1 MSCQIWE
8 PKNNVVIQAV
18 LKFFMFCI
26 VRTQKRISMQ
36 VFRIIPHLSVI
47 DRSSSD
53 QEEHKH
59 LMVFSLLLMVAGVT
73 IRCNVSISL
82 L

>member
-1 MSCQIWE
+1 
-8 PKNNVVIQAV
+8 
-18 LKFFMFCI
+18 
-26 VRTQKRISMQ
+26 MQ
-36 VFRIIPHLSVI
+36 VFRIIPHLSVV

-59 LMVFSLLLMVAGVT
+59 LMVFSLLIVAGVT
-73 IRCNVSISL
+73 VRCSVSISL

>member
-1 MSCQIWE
+1 
-8 PKNNVVIQAV
+8 
-18 LKFFMFCI
+18 
-26 VRTQKRISMQ
+26 MQ
-36 VFRIIPHLSVI
+36 VFRIIPHLSVV

-73 IRCNVSISL
+73 VRCSVSISL